1 MTVAANLTEVRQ
13 RIADAAREA
22 DRSPAAVTLIAISK
36 AQPEDRILAALDAG
50 HRIFGE
56 NRMQEAGS
64 RWPDLKTR
72 YPDVELHMVG
82 PLQTNKAAAAVAL
95 FDVIH
100 TLDRP
105 KLARK
110 LAEAMTATGRRP
122 RCFIQVNT
130 GEEPQ
135 KAGAAPEDTDA
146 FAALCREDY
155 GLPIVGLMCIPPID
169 EEPALHFG
177 LLANIARRV
186 ELPLLSMGMSHD
198 YETAVR
204 LRATHVRVGSAIF
217 GARPD
222 KT

>member
-1 MTVAANLTEVRQ
+1 MTVAADLTEVRQ
-13 RIADAAREA
+13 RIAVSAREA

-36 AQPEDRILAALDAG
+36 AQPEDRIRAALDAG

-56 NRMQEAGS
+56 NRMQEAAS
-64 RWPDLKTR
+64 RWPDLRTR
-72 YPDVELHMVG
+72 YQDVELHMVG

-110 LAEAMTATGRRP
+110 LAEAMAATGRRP

-146 FAALCREDY
+146 LAALCREDY
-155 GLPIVGLMCIPPID
+155 GLPIVGLMCIPPVD
-169 EEPALHFG
+169 DEPALHFA
-177 LLANIARRV
+177 LLAEMARRNG
-186 ELPLLSMGMSHD
+186 LAPNS
-198 YETAVR
+198 
-204 LRATHVRVGSAIF
+204 GS
-217 GARPD
+217 
-222 KT
+222 